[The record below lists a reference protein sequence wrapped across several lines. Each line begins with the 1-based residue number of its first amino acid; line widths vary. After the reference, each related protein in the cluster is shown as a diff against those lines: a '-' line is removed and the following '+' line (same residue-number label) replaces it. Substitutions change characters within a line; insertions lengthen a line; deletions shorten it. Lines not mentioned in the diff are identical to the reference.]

1 MWKIDLI
8 QYHSLVNV
16 EQRDGQTLIF
26 CTVRGKWLK
35 YQQEELVRQLIIQY
49 LITEQNIRKLSI
61 VVEKSTGLKGQDRI
75 DIAVLNRGG
84 KPLML
89 IECKTWTERVNQSV
103 LNQISRYNN
112 QLKYP
117 YCWVS
122 TGIPTLQPGDC
133 CAPGCCDW
141 GCRQQKQSQTQA
153 STAKKETGCSCKLG
167 LAAQGGR
174 VGAATGRE
182 TYDCC

>member
-1 MWKIDLI
+1 MVDSSIVNHYNHYWIDMWKIDLM

-84 KPLML
+84 KPFML

-122 TGIPTLQPGDC
+122 TGKGNFLFSFD
-133 CAPGCCDW
+133 
-141 GCRQQKQSQTQA
+141 KS
-153 STAKKETGCSCKLG
+153 KNKY
-167 LAAQGGR
+167 AQILDFPDG
-174 VGAATGRE
+174 
-182 TYDCC
+182 YS